1 LHRSRTHG
9 RINRGGHVIDDECN
23 AARRKRTRFVARYD
37 LGLVLGRSGAFE
49 ARMEV
54 TPTAPE
60 RLPSR
65 LGVAVADQE
74 APQFGGFAPELIGV
88 LMAKPTAHARWDQ
101 RPIVLTMD
109 SGTVCLH

>member
-1 LHRSRTHG
+1 MAETIVAATLLATSAMQPGGKG
-9 RINRGGHVIDDECN
+9 RGFMG
-23 AARRKRTRFVARYD
+23 RYG
-37 LGLVLGRSGAFE
+37 LGLVLGRAGTFE

-54 TPTAPE
+54 IPAAPE

-65 LGVAVADQE
+65 LAVALAGQE

-88 LMAKPTAHARWDQ
+88 LMVKPTAHARWDQ
-101 RPIVLTMD
+101 RPIALTID